1 MDFYNQ
7 RNLVN
12 QGNNFYERE
21 EPSYEQPFD
30 DEQFSDGQEFVDH
43 ENQFSSIPREYFQ
56 ITPGRNQNSSDEDFD
71 DLQGKFIF

>member
-12 QGNNFYERE
+12 QENNFYERE

-30 DEQFSDGQEFVDH
+30 DE
-43 ENQFSSIPREYFQ
+43 
-56 ITPGRNQNSSDEDFD
+56 
-71 DLQGKFIF
+71 